1 MGQPLCC
8 SAADA
13 GVWGD
18 RGYGDGSTHY
28 AWLSSMALLPW
39 LPGFPLQAFPTTV
52 SSLTSSRFVPLQSTA
67 AQPWD
72 YSTIPNFSIQ
82 PLCLPGDLIPFRL
95 PQISCFTLSLKR
107 FSSDS
112 DSCPSMGIGPLLQF
126 PHPPETGPVPLT
138 LLFFPLVPSSY
149 WVLRVSIYR
158 FPLVRYSCWISACT
172 SVSEGVFLM
181 YPWREKYYTSIYS
194 SSILFSHVS
203 FWSMVFSRYMSSRET
218 VGSYGSSIFSF
229 LRNLHTVL
237 HCGYT
242 NLHSYQQC
250 KMVSISPH
258 PFQHL
263 LSVDF

>member
-52 SSLTSSRFVPLQSTA
+52 SSLTSSRSVPLQSTA

-82 PLCLPGDLIPFRL
+82 PLGLPGDLIPFRL

-138 LLFFPLVPSSY
+138 LLFFPPSSF
-149 WVLRVSIYR
+149 VLLS
-158 FPLVRYSCWISACT
+158 SAC
-172 SVSEGVFLM
+172 F
-181 YPWREKYYTSIYS
+181 Y
-194 SSILFSHVS
+194 ILFPSGQVLLLDLSMHFRVWRCIPDVS
-203 FWSMVFSRYMSSRET
+203 MERE
-218 VGSYGSSIFSF
+218 
-229 LRNLHTVL
+229 VL
-237 HCGYT
+237 HIHLFL
-242 NLHSYQQC
+242 LHLVLTRIFLKYGFLQIHVQQRDC
-250 KMVSISPH
+250 RIIW
-258 PFQHL
+258 
-263 LSVDF
+263 